1 VNAPRDRTRAE
12 VGSVVKISGRPGLHR
27 VAEVRPTT
35 GGVKVACGRGRFYAA
50 TTARVVAEP
59 VLCFHCDRLTK

>member
-1 VNAPRDRTRAE
+1 
-12 VGSVVKISGRPGLHR
+12 VVKISGRPGLHR

>member
-1 VNAPRDRTRAE
+1 MNAPRDRTRAE
-12 VGSVVKISGRPGLHR
+12 VGSVVKISGRPGLHL